1 MKTIIIFL
9 VTFFIS
15 FAGSIH
21 PGPVNLSVIQSVLR
35 KNFPAALWIGLGGAL
50 VEIPYG
56 YLALQGIHFVERY
69 PTGLKLLQLIVIPI
83 LILLGVLALLRKP
96 QVNPE
101 IPQTKTSQLSFL
113 KGAFLSLI
121 NGQLPIYWFAI
132 LLNYQVYPWLRV
144 ETGWHQAG
152 FVAGASVGSF
162 ALQCTYATLAR
173 KYQDRLMKY
182 LKIEWMERIIGL
194 LFIAVGIWQA
204 LLFFWKS

>member
-1 MKTIIIFL
+1 MKTIILFF

-15 FAGSIH
+15 FVGSIH

>member
-1 MKTIIIFL
+1 MKTILIFS

-15 FAGSIH
+15 FAGSVH

-101 IPQTKTSQLSFL
+101 IPQTNTSHLSFL
-113 KGAFLSLI
+113 KGVFLSLI

-132 LLNYQVYPWLRV
+132 LLNYQAYNWLRV
-144 ETGWHQAG
+144 ENGWHQAG
-152 FVAGASVGSF
+152 FVMGASMGSF
-162 ALQCTYATLAR
+162 ALQCTYAKLAR

-182 LKIEWMERIIGL
+182 LKIEWMERMIGL

-204 LLFFWKS
+204 ILFFYKS